1 MERTGIIIVAGGS
14 GTRCGGALPKQ
25 FALLEGLPVLARTIN
40 VCAEALPGAEIVVVL
55 PERYTAFWSDFA
67 ARFDVAKHHTAAGGA
82 ERFDSVRRG
91 IEALRTDPELIAVH
105 DGVRPLASVGL
116 IRRVAADAARY
127 GAAVP
132 AIAAVDSLREV
143 ETDAQGEITASHIV
157 DRRRFRSVQTPQ
169 IFRAELLRKAY
180 GAPYRP
186 EFTDDAS
193 VVEAAGGSI
202 FLSEGER
209 SNLKIT
215 TPEDFILAGA
225 LLTAREEAKTAE
237 EEHTR

>member
-1 MERTGIIIVAGGS
+1 MERTGVIIVAGGS
-14 GTRCGGALPKQ
+14 GTRCGGTLPKQ
-25 FALLEGLPVLARTIN
+25 FTLLGGMPVLARTIN

-55 PERYTAFWSDFA
+55 PERYTAFWTDFA

-91 IEALRTDPELIAVH
+91 IEALRSDPELIAVQ
-105 DGVRPLASVGL
+105 DGVRPLASVGM
-116 IRRVAADAARY
+116 IRRVAADAAHY
-127 GAAVP
+127 GAAIPV
-132 AIAAVDSLREV
+132 IAAVDSLREV
-143 ETDAQGEITASHIV
+143 EADAEGRITASHIV

-180 GAPYRP
+180 DRPYRAD
-186 EFTDDAS
+186 FTDDAS

-202 FLSEGER
+202 HLSEGER

-215 TPEDFILAGA
+215 TPEDFILAEA
-225 LLTAREEAKTAE
+225 LLAAREEAADAE
-237 EEHTR
+237 KERTR

>member
-1 MERTGIIIVAGGS
+1 MERTGVIIVAGGS
-14 GTRCGGALPKQ
+14 GTRCGGTLPKQ
-25 FALLEGLPVLARTIN
+25 FALLGGMPVLARTIN

-55 PERYTAFWSDFA
+55 PERYTAFWTDFA

-91 IEALRTDPELIAVH
+91 IEALRSDPELIAVQ
-105 DGVRPLASVGL
+105 DGVRPLASVGM
-116 IRRVAADAARY
+116 IRRVAADAAHY
-127 GAAVP
+127 GAAIPV
-132 AIAAVDSLREV
+132 IAAVDSLREV
-143 ETDAQGEITASHIV
+143 EADAEGRITASHIV

-180 GAPYRP
+180 DRPYRAD
-186 EFTDDAS
+186 FTDDAS

-202 FLSEGER
+202 HLSEGER

-215 TPEDFILAGA
+215 TPEDFILAEA
-225 LLTAREEAKTAE
+225 LLAAREETAE
-237 EEHTR
+237 AEKERTR

>member
-1 MERTGIIIVAGGS
+1 M
-14 GTRCGGALPKQ
+14 
-25 FALLEGLPVLARTIN
+25 
-40 VCAEALPGAEIVVVL
+40 
-55 PERYTAFWSDFA
+55 
-67 ARFDVAKHHTAAGGA
+67 
-82 ERFDSVRRG
+82 
-91 IEALRTDPELIAVH
+91 
-105 DGVRPLASVGL
+105 
-116 IRRVAADAARY
+116 
-127 GAAVP
+127 
-132 AIAAVDSLREV
+132 
-143 ETDAQGEITASHIV
+143 
-157 DRRRFRSVQTPQ
+157 
-169 IFRAELLRKAY
+169 RKAY